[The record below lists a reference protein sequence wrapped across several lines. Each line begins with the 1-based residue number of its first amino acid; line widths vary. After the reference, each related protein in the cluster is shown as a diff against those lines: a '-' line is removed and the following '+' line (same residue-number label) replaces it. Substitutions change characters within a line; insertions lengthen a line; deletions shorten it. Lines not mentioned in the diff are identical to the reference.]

1 MFVKSPFEFAAASL
15 FFAAALLFF
24 DAALLSDA
32 APLVDADEAEEDF
45 FPVAAVEFEA

>member
-1 MFVKSPFEFAAASL
+1 MFVKSPSEFAAASL
-15 FFAAALLFF
+15 FFAAPLFF
-24 DAALLSDA
+24 AAALLSDA